1 MPNVP
6 SEFLEKMFL
15 FFFQPFRLFQSP
27 ISSPAAAAGVV
38 VVVLVFVLVLVLV
51 LVVVVLVLVLVVVV
65 DGFCVHNL
73 SPLTRSPLRWPGS
86 ADNLRMCPSKYLLQH
101 RNSYFFIAFQH
112 ISIRSPCSKMV
123 WL

>member
-1 MPNVP
+1 
-6 SEFLEKMFL
+6 MFL
-15 FFFQPFRLFQSP
+15 FFLQPFRLFQSP
-27 ISSPAAAAGVV
+27 ISSPAAAAAGVVV
-38 VVVLVFVLVLVLV
+38 VVVLVFVLVLVLG
-51 LVVVVLVLVLVVVV
+51 LVVVVLVLVVVVV